1 MMFVG
6 AYESYGLSL
15 NWTKVG
21 LKDHRGR
28 VGYSILIRLNWTKVG
43 LKDGNVWKFVI
54 GANCLNWTKVGLKG
68 RISSSTGPPAGV

>member
-43 LKDGNVWKFVI
+43 LKDGVPVC
-54 GANCLNWTKVGLKG
+54 AA
-68 RISSSTGPPAGV
+68 TGQRGV